1 MKIKEENKFKGIS
14 IKKCE
19 KISMEEYILFL
30 FMEKLDKLPITQNIL
45 ICSNETSIEEI
56 QSFLYRAKLCE
67 SNTLFAV
74 EILESFSNFQHNKMY
89 SYIDKLLSIKL
100 EKYRKENKDKKS
112 KDVDK
117 SKSRQYL
124 DSYIVFVYKKLGNE
138 NAFKNELE
146 KYVKKNQKEEKDKAQ
161 EDIRASFIV
170 RESQEITTDKDKE
183 KEKNLDNINLSKIS
197 NNSIQDDDD
206 VSKSKIIISPN
217 FEITKN
223 IKVISSDV
231 CGLGKSFKI
240 KKMIEEA
247 KKKYY
252 HFPLGG
258 KLTKNVIY
266 QKIFYLFK
274 KIKNDA
280 KPQKDVNT
288 NSKDENDKKINC
300 EEYSEFD
307 NVAIHLDLIETK
319 ETSLINEFLFSFLIT
334 KFYTNNENIIYIPNN
349 IKIYIEIPNSFEN
362 YLKKFGILNA
372 SNIENIVLGESK
384 QNKTSNAV
392 NILNISMLPLELKS
406 DIRKKFKRLNG
417 IDDNKEIE
425 KFIKDNIGIKDYS

>member
-1 MKIKEENKFKGIS
+1 MKIKEKNKFKGIS
-14 IKKCE
+14 IRKCE

-30 FMEKLDKLPITQNIL
+30 FMEKLDKLPIAQNIL

-56 QSFLYRAKLCE
+56 QSFLYRAILCE

-161 EDIRASFIV
+161 EDIRASFIA

-319 ETSLINEFLFSFLIT
+319 ETSLINEFFIF
-334 KFYTNNENIIYIPNN
+334 FFNN
-349 IKIYIEIPNSFEN
+349 
-362 YLKKFGILNA
+362 
-372 SNIENIVLGESK
+372 
-384 QNKTSNAV
+384 
-392 NILNISMLPLELKS
+392 
-406 DIRKKFKRLNG
+406 
-417 IDDNKEIE
+417 
-425 KFIKDNIGIKDYS
+425 

>member
-1 MKIKEENKFKGIS
+1 M
-14 IKKCE
+14 
-19 KISMEEYILFL
+19 
-30 FMEKLDKLPITQNIL
+30 
-45 ICSNETSIEEI
+45 
-56 QSFLYRAKLCE
+56 
-67 SNTLFAV
+67 
-74 EILESFSNFQHNKMY
+74 
-89 SYIDKLLSIKL
+89 
-100 EKYRKENKDKKS
+100 
-112 KDVDK
+112 
-117 SKSRQYL
+117 
-124 DSYIVFVYKKLGNE
+124 
-138 NAFKNELE
+138 
-146 KYVKKNQKEEKDKAQ
+146 
-161 EDIRASFIV
+161 
-170 RESQEITTDKDKE
+170 
-183 KEKNLDNINLSKIS
+183 DNINLSKIS

-319 ETSLINEFLFSFLIT
+319 ETSLINEFFIF
-334 KFYTNNENIIYIPNN
+334 FFNN
-349 IKIYIEIPNSFEN
+349 
-362 YLKKFGILNA
+362 
-372 SNIENIVLGESK
+372 
-384 QNKTSNAV
+384 
-392 NILNISMLPLELKS
+392 
-406 DIRKKFKRLNG
+406 
-417 IDDNKEIE
+417 
-425 KFIKDNIGIKDYS
+425 

>member
-1 MKIKEENKFKGIS
+1 M
-14 IKKCE
+14 
-19 KISMEEYILFL
+19 
-30 FMEKLDKLPITQNIL
+30 
-45 ICSNETSIEEI
+45 
-56 QSFLYRAKLCE
+56 
-67 SNTLFAV
+67 
-74 EILESFSNFQHNKMY
+74 
-89 SYIDKLLSIKL
+89 
-100 EKYRKENKDKKS
+100 
-112 KDVDK
+112 
-117 SKSRQYL
+117 
-124 DSYIVFVYKKLGNE
+124 
-138 NAFKNELE
+138 
-146 KYVKKNQKEEKDKAQ
+146 KKNQKEEKDKAQ

-280 KPQKDVNT
+280 KPQKDV
-288 NSKDENDKKINC
+288 C
-300 EEYSEFD
+300 E
-307 NVAIHLDLIETK
+307 HK
-319 ETSLINEFLFSFLIT
+319 
-334 KFYTNNENIIYIPNN
+334 
-349 IKIYIEIPNSFEN
+349 
-362 YLKKFGILNA
+362 LK
-372 SNIENIVLGESK
+372 
-384 QNKTSNAV
+384 
-392 NILNISMLPLELKS
+392 
-406 DIRKKFKRLNG
+406 R
-417 IDDNKEIE
+417 
-425 KFIKDNIGIKDYS
+425 